1 MKFSVAMCT
10 YNGEKYIAEQ
20 LESILKQSTPVD
32 EIIVS
37 DDGSTDNTLEI
48 AREILRESGIPHKI
62 VCNRPAKGVSANFL
76 SAMKM
81 TSGDYCFTCDQDDI
95 WNNNKVE
102 VFAAEA
108 EASYLDLY
116 FSDGTLVDGQA
127 EPLGGTLWE
136 AIDLSHPPMDAS
148 ACVQTLIRRPM
159 VTGAAMMVSRALI
172 ERAPEVPQGILHDEW
187 FSMLAAT
194 ADSIQPIC
202 RQTFLYRQHGKNVVG
217 VKRFTFP
224 DRVRIWW
231 NNLLSIEKLRKN
243 ALARVSAMAAAAQ
256 GTGYEAVSKKALA
269 FWETLNSFSQISCWK
284 QICIATK
291 LFCARQYS
299 EFYTGSRGYLRD
311 ILCALAVRK

>member
-10 YNGEKYIAEQ
+10 YNGEKYIAQQ
-20 LESILKQSTPVD
+20 LQSILKQSTSVD
-32 EIIVS
+32 EIIIS
-37 DDGSTDNTLEI
+37 DDGSTDQTLKI
-48 AREILRESGIPHKI
+48 AQQILHDSGIPHKI

-95 WNNNKVE
+95 WNENKVE

-108 EASYLDLY
+108 EASHLDLY

-136 AIDLSHPPMDAS
+136 AIDLSHPPKDAA

-187 FSMLAAT
+187 FGMLAAT
-194 ADSIQPIC
+194 ADSLVPIC

-217 VKRFTFP
+217 VKRATFM
-224 DRVRIWW
+224 DRVRNWW
-231 NNLLSIEKLRKN
+231 NNLLSIEKLRRN
-243 ALARVSAMAAAAQ
+243 ELVRVSAMSAAAQ

-269 FWETLNSFSQISCWK
+269 FWETLNSFPQISCWK
-284 QICIATK
+284 QIRIATK
-291 LFCARQYS
+291 LFCSKQYS
-299 EFYTGSRGYLRD
+299 QFYTGFRGYLRD
-311 ILCALAVRK
+311 ILCAFAVRN

>member
-1 MKFSVAMCT
+1 MKLSVALCT

-20 LESILKQSTPVD
+20 LQSILKQSTPVD

-37 DDGSTDNTLEI
+37 DDGSTDNTLKI
-48 AREILRESGIPHKI
+48 AGEILRESGIPHKI
-62 VCNRPAKGVSANFL
+62 VCNRPSKGVSANFL

-95 WNNNKVE
+95 WKDNKVE

-108 EASYLDLY
+108 EASHLELY

-136 AIDLSHPPMDAS
+136 AIDLQHLPVDAA

-159 VTGAAMMVSRALI
+159 VTGAAMMVSRGLI

-194 ADSIQPIC
+194 MDSIQPIC
-202 RQTFLYRQHGKNVVG
+202 QQTFLYRQHGKNVVG
-217 VKRFTFP
+217 VKRFTFL

-243 ALARVSAMAAAAQ
+243 ALARVSAMSAAAK
-256 GTGYEAVSKKALA
+256 GTAYEAVSKKALD
-269 FWETLNSFSQISCWK
+269 FWKTLNSFSQLGTWK
-284 QICIATK
+284 QLCIATK
-291 LFCARQYS
+291 LFCSKQYS
-299 EFYTGSRGYLRD
+299 EFYTGSRGYVRD
-311 ILCALAVRK
+311 ILCAFAVRD